1 MKENGPLT
9 ETNSEPLQ
17 IERDPSG
24 NLILLKEGAR
34 VAVTL
39 RPCFPWSQP
48 EGFLSL
54 RDSEGEE
61 AAFLPSLDG
70 LATEVREA
78 VAAALKVSRFTLE
91 ITSIES
97 VRTDFELRVW
107 KVDTLQGKRT
117 FQTRLEEWPMELPD
131 QSIIIRDLAGD
142 LYHIPDP
149 KALDRKSYTRLWA
162 FIE

>member
-1 MKENGPLT
+1 MRESDI
-9 ETNSEPLQ
+9 ESLQ
-17 IERDPSG
+17 VELDPSG
-24 NLILLKEGAR
+24 NLTLLRDGAR
-34 VAVTL
+34 VTVTL

-54 RDSEGEE
+54 RDSGGEE
-61 AAFLPSLDG
+61 VAFLPSLAG
-70 LATEVREA
+70 LATEAREA
-78 VAAALKVSRFTLE
+78 VAAALKASRFTLE
-91 ITSIES
+91 ITAIES

-149 KALDRKSYTRLWA
+149 KRLDRKSYTRLWA

>member
-1 MKENGPLT
+1 MRESDI
-9 ETNSEPLQ
+9 ESLQ
-17 IERDPSG
+17 VELDLSG
-24 NLILLKEGAR
+24 NLTLLRDGAR
-34 VAVTL
+34 VIVTL
-39 RPCFPWSQP
+39 RPCFPWSHP

-54 RDSEGEE
+54 RDSGGEE
-61 AAFLPSLDG
+61 VAFLPSLAG
-70 LATEVREA
+70 LATEAREA
-78 VAAALKVSRFTLE
+78 VATALKASRFTLE
-91 ITSIES
+91 ITAIES

-107 KVDTLQGKRT
+107 KVVTLHGKRT

-149 KALDRKSYTRLWA
+149 KRLDRKSYTRLWA